1 MVAILISCRIALGET
16 LRDLP
21 EVRGDVTLRAAIDGN
36 GRDAFWFNGS
46 NLPPVI
52 RVSPGDSVKIAYEND
67 LPSPSVESC
76 GAGPCDG
83 MSNLHF
89 HGLTVSPKAPQD
101 DVLSMMAM
109 PGQTLHYVLD
119 IPRDQQPGLFWYHT
133 HPHGESWRQA
143 LDGMSGAIVIDGI
156 ERYVPEVRNLRERI
170 LVLRGRD
177 IEHDAQAKGL
187 RTRVGMKESCG
198 AEDEAPERVLTVNG
212 QVRPE
217 IAIAPGERQFWRIVN
232 AAADSYAD
240 LEIPGTRWEIVALD
254 GMPLAYR
261 DPQHPTKNVD
271 HVLLSPGARVEA
283 IVTGPANS
291 HAVLRSRCVDTGS
304 AGDPN
309 PQMVVADIVAQ
320 RAVRKVVSAA
330 VDSRSALY
338 KPVNLSRLKSTEP
351 QFVVIVVTFTEDKKG
366 FYINGQKYEPDA
378 DPMIKVRVG
387 GYQHWRIVKRRR
399 SFIRCTF
406 IRCISSHTRSTASR
420 WRPRRGSIR

>member
-1 MVAILISCRIALGET
+1 
-16 LRDLP
+16 
-21 EVRGDVTLRAAIDGN
+21 
-36 GRDAFWFNGS
+36 
-46 NLPPVI
+46 
-52 RVSPGDSVKIAYEND
+52 
-67 LPSPSVESC
+67 
-76 GAGPCDG
+76 
-83 MSNLHF
+83 
-89 HGLTVSPKAPQD
+89 
-101 DVLSMMAM
+101 
-109 PGQTLHYVLD
+109 
-119 IPRDQQPGLFWYHT
+119 
-133 HPHGESWRQA
+133 
-143 LDGMSGAIVIDGI
+143 
-156 ERYVPEVRNLRERI
+156 
-170 LVLRGRD
+170 
-177 IEHDAQAKGL
+177 
-187 RTRVGMKESCG
+187 MKESCG
-198 AEDEAPERVLTVNG
+198 AEDELPERVLTVNG

-261 DPQHPTKNVD
+261 DPQHPTKSVD